1 MQIDQDNVEQPWRH
15 EHGSPPIPLIP
26 RTDIDRRDRA
36 FGWLVTAPGLG
47 LLLAVVLFP
56 VLWALWTS
64 FHDFTLIAPNFD
76 TPNFPNNYT
85 AAVGDGDFRHSLWL
99 TGFFVI
105 AVVALE
111 FVIGFAVALMLDKV
125 ERGKPIYYAILLVPA
140 ADEPGHRRPHLAD
153 VPAPAARHRELPAVD
168 RRHPAGQLAGL
179 DFGRHLDRR
188 AGRHLAP
195 GVVHDRAAARRPRGA
210 AARTLRG
217 GARRWRFGD
226 RQSSGTSR
234 CR

>member
-1 MQIDQDNVEQPWRH
+1 MNT
-15 EHGSPPIPLIP
+15 GSPPITIIP

-64 FHDFTLIAPNFD
+64 FHDFTLIAPNFH

-85 AAVGDGDFRHSLWL
+85 AAIGDGDFRHSLWL

-125 ERGKPIYYAILLVPA
+125 ERGKPIYYAILLCPLLMNPVIVGLIWRMFLHPQLGIVNYLLSTVGI
-140 ADEPGHRRPHLAD
+140 PPVNWLGST
-153 VPAPAARHRELPAVD
+153 AVAIWTVVLVD
-168 RRHPAGQLAGL
+168 IWHQVSFMIVLLLAGL
-179 DFGRHLDRR
+179 AAHADHHIACRH
-188 AGRHLAP
+188 
-195 GVVHDRAAARRPRGA
+195 HDVPR
-210 AARTLRG
+210 
-217 GARRWRFGD
+217 
-226 RQSSGTSR
+226 
-234 CR
+234 